1 MDDEKVERA
10 VGTKHIHLSVIFIVQ
25 MLEIQDNCEK
35 NKTIFVQRQSYESEL
50 LHNTKPDF

>member
-10 VGTKHIHLSVIFIVQ
+10 VGTKHIHLSVIVIVQ

-35 NKTIFVQRQSYESEL
+35 NKTIFVQRQFHESKI
-50 LHNTKPDF
+50 LHYTEET